1 MKLQEQISR
10 IHSMM
15 GLVETKMNARLRRRV
30 KHLDDEV
37 ERVILLIYGPKIV
50 CSYKS
55 AEELFEF
62 VVEDTIDSMKWTYFS
77 ELSDKNT
84 GEWGEIYYDMYK
96 YLKNNYT
103 DKIKEYYHINCG
115 N

>member
-37 ERVILLIYGPKIV
+37 ERVIGILYKPEIV
-50 CSYKS
+50 CSYES
-55 AEELFEF
+55 AEELFEAL
-62 VVEDTIDSMKWTYFS
+62 VEDTIDSMKWTYFF
-77 ELSDKNT
+77 EVSDKNT

-103 DKIKEYYHINCG
+103 DKIKEYYNTNCG

>member
-37 ERVILLIYGPKIV
+37 ESVILLIYGPKIV
-50 CSYKS
+50 CSYKRFG
-55 AEELFEF
+55 LF
-62 VVEDTIDSMKWTYFS
+62 
-77 ELSDKNT
+77 
-84 GEWGEIYYDMYK
+84 
-96 YLKNNYT
+96 
-103 DKIKEYYHINCG
+103 YHG
-115 N
+115 VAGL